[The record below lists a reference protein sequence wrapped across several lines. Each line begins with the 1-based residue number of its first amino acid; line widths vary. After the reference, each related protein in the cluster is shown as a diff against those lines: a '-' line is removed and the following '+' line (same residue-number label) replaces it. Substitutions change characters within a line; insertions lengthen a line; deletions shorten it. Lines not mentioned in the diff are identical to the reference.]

1 MPERI
6 EPFVIRVDE
15 AASRSSVRWPIRAL
29 AALPDVTV
37 GHPRR
42 YSPRLTHQRKRAA
55 SSVRGESAGLV
66 VAAV

>member
-42 YSPRLTHQRKRAA
+42 YSPRLTHDHEND
-55 SSVRGESAGLV
+55 GESAGRMR
-66 VAAV
+66 A